1 MHTAL
6 VRGYIDLTKAYNKV
20 NRELLSKIL
29 RLYGVPEEIVIVI
42 IAFHEAVQAVL
53 QLDGKISP
61 TLIPLNRGLK
71 QGSVLL
77 PIMFNIMFF
86 GVLISEYEKRC
97 AAQTTEDTV
106 YGVRVQY
113 NLDNGFIE
121 DTQIHRGKHISNC

>member
-1 MHTAL
+1 M
-6 VRGYIDLTKAYNKV
+6 
-20 NRELLSKIL
+20 
-29 RLYGVPEEIVIVI
+29 
-42 IAFHEAVQAVL
+42 QAVL
-53 QLDGKISP
+53 QLDGKLSP
-61 TLIPLNRGLK
+61 TLIPLNRGSK

-86 GVLISEYEKRC
+86 GVLINEYEKRC

-121 DTQIHRGKHISNC
+121 DTQIHRWKHISNC